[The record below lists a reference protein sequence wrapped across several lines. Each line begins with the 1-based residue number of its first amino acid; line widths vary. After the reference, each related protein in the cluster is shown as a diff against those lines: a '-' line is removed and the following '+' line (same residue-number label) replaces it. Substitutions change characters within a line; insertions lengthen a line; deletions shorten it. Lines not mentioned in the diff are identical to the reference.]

1 MYFILL
7 YLIILNIIYNISGLL
22 SVIEFFILTVNFLI
36 ATWLLMGNPENF
48 LIRAIQLICL
58 ILTVYVLFIN
68 IQIIFFNI

>member
-36 ATWLLMGNPENF
+36 AT
-48 LIRAIQLICL
+48 
-58 ILTVYVLFIN
+58 
-68 IQIIFFNI
+68 